1 MNADSIFFIGSL
13 HSICQDYVLSKNDP
27 QPFVILS
34 DGCSSSTHADFG
46 SRLIVKAADRFLRTV
61 DNDVRSVHR
70 ESARL
75 ALQWSKQI
83 GLEVEAVDATL
94 LTAHL
99 LDDVLTVGCS
109 GDGVVAWESVDG
121 TVDVHAISFPSN
133 YPLYPTYQF
142 QCDRFDELL
151 AHHQIEAEVK
161 HYRRTSQD
169 TQFQF
174 IDSTTSDSLT
184 HVWQLKSSDY
194 RYVALLSDG
203 LNSFVRSRSASNG
216 NRVEPIL
223 IEEVLDNL
231 WAFKNSH
238 GAFVARR
245 MTRFKKDCESLGWH
259 HADDL
264 AIAAI
269 HLGE

>member
-1 MNADSIFFIGSL
+1 MNADSIFFIGSR
-13 HSICQDYVLSKNDP
+13 HSICQDYVLSKNGS
-27 QPFVILS
+27 QTPFVILS
-34 DGCSSSTHADFG
+34 DGCSSSTHTDFG
-46 SRLIVKAADRFLRTV
+46 SRLIAKAADHFLRTPEV
-61 DNDVRSVHR
+61 NDVRSVHR

-99 LDDVLTVGCS
+99 VDDVLTVGCS
-109 GDGVVAWESVDG
+109 GDGVVVWESVDG

-169 TQFQF
+169 TQF
-174 IDSTTSDSLT
+174 
-184 HVWQLKSSDY
+184 
-194 RYVALLSDG
+194 
-203 LNSFVRSRSASNG
+203 
-216 NRVEPIL
+216 
-223 IEEVLDNL
+223 
-231 WAFKNSH
+231 
-238 GAFVARR
+238 
-245 MTRFKKDCESLGWH
+245 
-259 HADDL
+259 
-264 AIAAI
+264 
-269 HLGE
+269 